1 MGNIFSGH
9 SNGNNQNKQNSHTLT
24 QQQYEQYKYFM
35 EQQKVQKQKIQKQK
49 EQLDLLY
56 HDIDSG
62 KFGADAKTGNFYL
75 SRKAVK
81 DKYPK
86 G

>member
-1 MGNIFSGH
+1 MNINLTKSG
-9 SNGNNQNKQNSHTLT
+9 STTDSKRGLYYSLL
-24 QQQYEQYKYFM
+24 
-35 EQQKVQKQKIQKQK
+35 K

>member
-1 MGNIFSGH
+1 MNINLTKSG
-9 SNGNNQNKQNSHTLT
+9 STTDSKRGLL
-24 QQQYEQYKYFM
+24 
-35 EQQKVQKQKIQKQK
+35 K

>member
-1 MGNIFSGH
+1 MNINLTKSG
-9 SNGNNQNKQNSHTLT
+9 STTDSKRGLYYSLL
-24 QQQYEQYKYFM
+24 
-35 EQQKVQKQKIQKQK
+35 K

-75 SRKAVK
+75 SRNAVK

>member
-1 MGNIFSGH
+1 MNINLSKSG
-9 SNGNNQNKQNSHTLT
+9 STTDSKRGLYYSLL
-24 QQQYEQYKYFM
+24 
-35 EQQKVQKQKIQKQK
+35 K

-62 KFGADAKTGNFYL
+62 KFGVDAKTGNFYL

>member
-1 MGNIFSGH
+1 MNINLTKSG
-9 SNGNNQNKQNSHTLT
+9 STTDTKRGLYYSLL
-24 QQQYEQYKYFM
+24 
-35 EQQKVQKQKIQKQK
+35 K

>member
-1 MGNIFSGH
+1 MNI
-9 SNGNNQNKQNSHTLT
+9 NLT
-24 QQQYEQYKYFM
+24 KGATTAEKRALYYAM
-35 EQQKVQKQKIQKQK
+35 LR

-75 SRKAVK
+75 GRKAVK
-81 DKYPK
+81 DIYA
-86 G
+86 

>member
-1 MGNIFSGH
+1 MNINLTKSGATV
-9 SNGNNQNKQNSHTLT
+9 STKRAAYYDMLA
-24 QQQYEQYKYFM
+24 
-35 EQQKVQKQKIQKQK
+35 
-49 EQLDLLY
+49 EQLDKLY

-62 KFGADAKTGNFYL
+62 KLGTDAKTGNFYL
-75 SRKAVK
+75 GRKAVK

>member
-1 MGNIFSGH
+1 MNINLSKGDTPA
-9 SNGNNQNKQNSHTLT
+9 QKRA
-24 QQQYEQYKYFM
+24 KYYTM
-35 EQQKVQKQKIQKQK
+35 LR

-62 KFGADAKTGNFYL
+62 KFGDTAKTGQFYL

-81 DKYPK
+81 DKFPK
-86 G
+86 S

>member
-1 MGNIFSGH
+1 MNINLTKSG
-9 SNGNNQNKQNSHTLT
+9 STTDSKRGLYYSLL
-24 QQQYEQYKYFM
+24 
-35 EQQKVQKQKIQKQK
+35 K

-56 HDIDSG
+56 HDIDGG

-75 SRKAVK
+75 ARKAVK
-81 DKYPK
+81 DKYPN